1 MSLRKLK
8 CYGWCEE
15 KHIKAD
21 LIKFKNLN
29 YCFKC
34 YARKTEEAHGREVLM
49 RTISDVFNIP
59 YPTGRMLGQMKNFFE
74 ERNYTYLDQANAL
87 TYGQDVLKKSFTPNY
102 GLGLIPYIIDD
113 ARTYYIK
120 REKQL
125 EDMKDVNAL
134 NKVETMDKKASGFYK
149 KKNLRSKIIDIE
161 SELL

>member
-1 MSLRKLK
+1 MSSRLLK

-15 KHIKAD
+15 KHAKAD

-34 YARKTEEAHGREVLM
+34 YSRKTEEAHGREVLM

-59 YPTGRMLGQMKNFFE
+59 YPTGRMLGQMKSFFE
-74 ERNYTYLDQANAL
+74 ERNYTYIDQANAL
-87 TYGQDVLKKSFTPNY
+87 TYGRDVLRKTFTSNY

-113 ARTYYIK
+113 ARAYYIK
-120 REKQL
+120 RNKQM
-125 EDMKDVNAL
+125 EDMKDVDTL
-134 NKVETMDKKASGFYK
+134 RKVETIDKSAKGFYQEK
-149 KKNLRSKIIDIE
+149 HHRSKMIDIE